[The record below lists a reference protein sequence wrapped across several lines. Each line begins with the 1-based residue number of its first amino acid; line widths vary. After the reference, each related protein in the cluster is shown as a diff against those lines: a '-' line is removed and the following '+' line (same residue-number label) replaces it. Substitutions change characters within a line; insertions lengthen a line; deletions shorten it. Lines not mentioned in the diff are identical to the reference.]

1 MIGYLRGTV
10 RAILASTAVLLDVR
24 GVGYEIHVATSEV
37 VRDDHELELFIH
49 TAVRAD
55 AIVLYGFATLE
66 EREVFELLL
75 ATPGVGPS
83 TALAALRTLSLAQL
97 VAAIESHDVKTIATI
112 PGVGQK
118 TASRIVLELQGRLV
132 LVEDPSSSSP
142 EVNAVIEDALRA
154 LGYTS
159 NEVRDALR
167 DATLS
172 SDEPTA
178 LREALG
184 LLRRA

>member
-1 MIGYLRGTV
+1 MIGYLRGSV
-10 RAILASTAVLLDVR
+10 RAVLASTAVLLDVR
-24 GVGYEIHVATSEV
+24 GVGYEVHLATSDV
-37 VRDDHELELFIH
+37 VQVDQELELFIH

-55 AIVLYGFATLE
+55 AIVLYGFSTLE

-83 TALAALRTLSLAQL
+83 TALAALRTLSLAKL
-97 VAAIESHDVKTIATI
+97 VAAIETQDVKAIATI

-118 TASRIVLELQGRLV
+118 TASRIVLELKGRLV
-132 LVEDPSSSSP
+132 LVEETSGSTS

-154 LGYTS
+154 LGYTA

-172 SDEPTA
+172 SDESTA